1 MRISDSIDML
11 DTMYPVKGVKM
22 TNAGFATMALSTT
35 YGYVLDGKVT
45 FPNGNT
51 ALMGQYFSYW
61 SKELESLEVLGTA
74 AFITRVGFKG
84 QNNIGGPIEAS
95 GRLCYIDTC
104 SDSLLIYPPRLG
116 DPSLSVLYFPEG
128 TNQTF
133 HIHPSIR
140 IGVVASGNGVSCIK
154 NNGIEQENMLREGDM
169 FCIMEREVHR
179 FRTENEGMVVIAFH
193 PDGDWGP
200 TDHNHTMLN
209 RTYLSAK

>member
-1 MRISDSIDML
+1 MIISNSIDML

-22 TNAGFATMALSTT
+22 TNVGFATMALSTT

-61 SKELESLEVLGTA
+61 SKDLKSLEVAGTA

-84 QNNIGGPIEAS
+84 QNNIGGPIEES

-116 DPSLSVLYFPEG
+116 DPSLSVLYFPED
-128 TNQTF
+128 TNQAF

-140 IGVVASGNGVSCIK
+140 IGVVASGNGISCIK
-154 NNGIEQENMLREGDM
+154 NNGVEQENMLQKGDM
-169 FCIMEREVHR
+169 FCIIEREVHR
-179 FRTENEGMVVIAFH
+179 FRTEGEGMVVIAFH

-209 RTYLSAK
+209 RTYKTV